1 MICKGAPMAGD
12 RNQAK
17 AARLHRLSLLLRSR
31 SYSLDELAEEFGKDR
46 RTIQRDLAHLREWL
60 GCQLEPR
67 DGRYQLDSEGY
78 LTPPPLTVEEMW
90 ALFLACR
97 TLARRGTFP
106 EAAKTA
112 LEKLRGSAQSITR
125 RTLVDLEEAVEVGP
139 DQHAFSSEY
148 LRLTLEAYR
157 RRESI
162 DIEYRS
168 IKSSQAVA
176 RRLDPWGVFFLQDH
190 WYVVGF
196 DHLRGEQRT
205 FKLARI
211 QSLKLSGVKHERPR
225 DFEPGSA
232 VFHSFDVGDAPPQR
246 VLLKV
251 TPELARLLEEN
262 PGHPTQR
269 VEGELVELQ
278 VKAPLRMLR
287 WLLGLGNMEVLEPPE
302 LRAALA
308 AEARSIADRHTA
320 TRDPHR

>member
-1 MICKGAPMAGD
+1 MAGD

-17 AARLHRLSLLLRSR
+17 AARLNRLSLMLRSR
-31 SYSLDELAEEFGKDR
+31 SYSLEELAEAFGKDK
-46 RTIQRDLAHLREWL
+46 RTIQRDLADLRDWL
-60 GCQLEPR
+60 CCSLEPR
-67 DGRYQLDSEGY
+67 DGRYQLDSDGY

-97 TLARRGTFP
+97 TLAKRGTFP
-106 EAAKTA
+106 EAAQSA
-112 LEKLRGSAQSITR
+112 LEKLRGSAQAITR

-139 DQHAFSSEY
+139 DQHAFSSEF

-157 RRESI
+157 RKESL

-168 IKSSQAVA
+168 IKSKEPVA

-205 FKLARI
+205 FKLARMH
-211 QSLKLSGVKHERPR
+211 SLKLSGVKHERPQ
-225 DFEPGSA
+225 DFDTGSA

-262 PGHPTQR
+262 PGHPTQK

-287 WLLGLGNMEVLEPPE
+287 WLLGLSNVEVLEPPE

-308 AEARSIADRHTA
+308 AEAEKIAARQ
-320 TRDPHR
+320 R